1 MRASSMPATSRPS
14 CSTSRRTAR
23 SHSTGTTRS
32 RRGRAWR
39 ARRGRHEPR
48 PAADVRDHDPRTG
61 DLPRVRGDLEGAD
74 AAAHAAHV
82 GHERDP
88 RHRDR
93 RCDAR
98 RRRRSQGHAD
108 DDHRA
113 RRRRARLGERRR
125 RLRRHRPDA
134 RDVQEAG
141 AQRARRVSREAT
153 NLLYLVT
160 IVTFVLALRFLSNP
174 ATARRG
180 NQIGAIGML
189 VAIVVTFAQDAIMSY
204 WEIGAGMAVGGT
216 FGAIAARR
224 VRMTAMPQ
232 MVALFN
238 GVGGGAAALIS
249 LAEFHNLA
257 PDPGTLKTDISASI
271 VLSAII
277 GSISFAGSM
286 IAFEKLQELIGGRP
300 IVYPLQQAT
309 NALLFLAIVA
319 AGIAIAAG
327 SERQWLIWA
336 LVLGSLLF
344 GVLFVLPIGGADMP
358 VVISLLNAFT
368 GLAAAATGFELENNV
383 LIVSGMLVGA
393 SGTMLT
399 ILMGRAMNRSI
410 ANVLF
415 GAFGQLAPAAA
426 STGGSATNG
435 DVRSA
440 SPEDVAVMLAYA
452 QKVVFVPGYGMAVAQ
467 AQHDVR
473 ALADLLE
480 SRGVEVS
487 YAIHPVAGRMPGHM
501 NVLLAEA
508 NVPYPQLKEMDD
520 ANNEFPRTDV
530 ALVIGANDVVNPDAR
545 NNQGSPIYGMPI
557 LNVDQSQQ
565 VVVLKRSM
573 NPGFAGIENPLFLN
587 PKTVMLFGD
596 AKSSVEKLA
605 ASVKAV

>member
-1 MRASSMPATSRPS
+1 MS
-14 CSTSRRTAR
+14 
-23 SHSTGTTRS
+23 
-32 RRGRAWR
+32 
-39 ARRGRHEPR
+39 
-48 PAADVRDHDPRTG
+48 
-61 DLPRVRGDLEGAD
+61 
-74 AAAHAAHV
+74 
-82 GHERDP
+82 
-88 RHRDR
+88 
-93 RCDAR
+93 
-98 RRRRSQGHAD
+98 
-108 DDHRA
+108 
-113 RRRRARLGERRR
+113 
-125 RLRRHRPDA
+125 
-134 RDVQEAG
+134 RDV
-141 AQRARRVSREAT
+141 T
-153 NLLYLVT
+153 NLLYLIT
-160 IVTFVLALRFLSNP
+160 IVTFILALRFLSNP

-189 VAIVVTFAQDAIMSY
+189 VAIVVTFAQDEIASY
-204 WEIGAGMAVGGT
+204 WEIAVGMVVGGV
-216 FGAIAARR
+216 FGAVAARK

-249 LAEFHNLA
+249 LAEFHNRA
-257 PDPGTLKTDISASI
+257 PDPGTLKWDISTSI
-271 VLSAII
+271 MLSAII

-286 IAFEKLQELIGGRP
+286 IAFAKLQELIRGRP
-300 IVYPLQQAT
+300 IVYPLQQPT
-309 NALLFLAIVA
+309 NALLFAAVLA
-319 AGIAIAAG
+319 AGIAIASG
-327 SERQWLIWA
+327 VEQQWLIWA
-336 LVLGSLLF
+336 LIGGASLF

-393 SGTMLT
+393 SGTLLT

-415 GAFGQLAPAAA
+415 GAFGQLAPSAAGAAA
-426 STGGSATNG
+426 GGVDG
-435 DVRSA
+435 QVRSA
-440 SPEDVAVMLAYA
+440 SAEDVAVMLAYA
-452 QKVVFVPGYGMAVAQ
+452 HKVVFVPGYGMAVAQ

-480 SRGVEVS
+480 SKGVEVS

-508 NVPYPQLKEMDD
+508 NVPYPQLKEMDE
-520 ANNEFPRTDV
+520 ANGEFPRTDV

-545 NNQGSPIYGMPI
+545 SNAGSPIYGMPI
-557 LNVDQSQQ
+557 LNVDQSQA

-596 AKSSVEKLA
+596 AKESVERLA
-605 ASVKAV
+605 ASVKTV